1 MTTTPRPGAPSSIDP
16 ATLDSTPP
24 ASTPPATGPTRFA
37 EGDGY
42 VPGACNIGPAEIA
55 RRRRSGWL
63 GLGAAAVLAVV
74 LVAVTAPPV
83 LRLSLFVPFLVAAI
97 GFVQARAR
105 FCVGFAGAG
114 ISNFGELG
122 ATVRVDDAAARA
134 TDRQRARILILR
146 AGAVAVLGAVVA
158 AVLPI

>member
-16 ATLDSTPP
+16 VTLG
-24 ASTPPATGPTRFA
+24 STPPATAPTRFA
-37 EGDGY
+37 EDDGY

-63 GLGAAAVLAVV
+63 GLGAAAVLTVV

-97 GFVQARAR
+97 GFLQARAR

-114 ISNFGELG
+114 ISNFGDLG
-122 ATVRVDDAAARA
+122 ATVRVDDPAARA
-134 TDRQRARILILR
+134 SDRQRARILILQ
-146 AGAVAVLGAVVA
+146 AGAVAVLGAVAA